1 MVVKNEEKV
10 IERCLNTV
18 KDIID
23 YYVIVDTG
31 SSDSTIEKIKSSLKN
46 IPGEIHNSK
55 WVNFGFNRSEALKLA
70 KDKTDYALLLDADM
84 TVDLH
89 NFNKEDLKYD
99 GYYLRYNGD
108 CNYAQMLLINNRLSW
123 SYAGVTHEYLF
134 GSFDTT
140 GELNS
145 IKINHYKDGG
155 SKSDKFERDII
166 LLEQGIIDEPNNSRY
181 YFYLANSYRDNN
193 NYEKAVEYYL
203 RRAKMGGWEEEVY
216 YSIYQLGYCNE
227 KLGKLKEAKYY
238 YLQAWE
244 YRPSRGESLYNLSVL
259 CRNNK
264 EYQQAYMFAKKGLE
278 ISYPKDLLFI
288 DRRVYDYLLLWEK
301 SISAYWL
308 GKYSEAIEDCKKIE
322 NLSGI
327 PKEIKIQNKLNMDC
341 SIKKLLYQN
350 KKFDKVKA
358 LETLKKLNELGL
370 TYFLMAGTLLG
381 VIRNGDFL
389 DHDNDIDIGIIGDND
404 AEEIKNRLINYGF
417 SFYAEFG
424 IKGKSLEYR
433 FFNGGIQLDI
443 FFYYEDG
450 DQIYFAASSNNGE
463 YYKYIFD
470 KFNIVT
476 TNLKNIRVNVPS
488 NAEKYI
494 ETQYGLDWMIE
505 NKNYNYI
512 KDAKNIRNLNKE

>member
-10 IERCLNTV
+10 IERCIDSV

-108 CNYAQMLLINNRLSW
+108 CDYAQILLINNRLSW
-123 SYAGVTHEYLF
+123 SYIGVTHEYLF
-134 GSFDTT
+134 GSFNTT
-140 GELNS
+140 GELDS

-155 SKSDKFERDII
+155 SKSDKYERDIK
-166 LLEQGIIDEPNNSRY
+166 LLEQGIIDEPNNARY
-181 YFYLANSYRDNN
+181 YFYLAKSHRDIEQ
-193 NYEKAVEYYL
+193 YEKAIIYFL
-203 RRAKMGGWEEEVY
+203 KRAKMGGWEEEVY
-216 YSIYQLGYCNE
+216 YSIYQLGYCSE

-244 YRPSRGESLYNLSVL
+244 YRPTRAESLYGLIALS
-259 CRNNK
+259 RIRK
-264 EYQQAYMFAKKGLE
+264 EFRQAYMYVKQALE

-288 DRRVYDYLLLWEK
+288 QKNIYDYLLLFEK
-301 SISAYWL
+301 SIISYWL
-308 GKYSEAIEDCKKIE
+308 GKYEESIKDSKLLIESKLVPE
-322 NLSGI
+322 S
-327 PKEIKIQNKLNMDC
+327 IKIQAQKNIQYNEQKL
-341 SIKKLLYQN
+341 IYQN

-358 LETLKKLNELGL
+358 LETLKKLNSLGL

-404 AEEIKNRLINYGF
+404 AEQIKNILIENGF
-417 SFYAEFG
+417 TFYKEFG

-476 TNLKNIRVNVPS
+476 TNLKNIRVNIPS

-505 NKNYNYI
+505 K
-512 KDAKNIRNLNKE
+512 KDWHYLDALNKILLVE